1 MHVEHIL
8 PYLAIECFLLHSVKI
23 HTIKIPLFYL
33 NFFYCFRDNALADKG
48 GKNYEA
54 HSLNTFRKKFPRNVK
69 IKKKQNTKKYCSRD
83 VSRTDKD
90 KIYVFV
96 YAHKNKLRKAK
107 KNSWLPKREEKNSIF
122 TFCDMCFHMERE
134 RAQQRD
140 IMSEN
145 LQFEKKS
152 CQQL

>member
-33 NFFYCFRDNALADKG
+33 NFFYCFRDNALTDKG

-107 KNSWLPKREEKNSIF
+107 KKFLATEKGRKKFNIHLLRYVLSYGARESTIARHNV
-122 TFCDMCFHMERE
+122 
-134 RAQQRD
+134 
-140 IMSEN
+140 
-145 LQFEKKS
+145 
-152 CQQL
+152 